1 MVTRIFLIISVVL
14 APLLSCA
21 AEPSATKALAEFK
34 RYQSAGGSK
43 LADRYETRIRQYL
56 DTRVLL
62 STGSLESSDP
72 LLVYLLFSRTHK
84 TPQGRSYA
92 ECAADAK
99 RFVESAGFERKLYQM
114 NDLHPDQGRQST
126 YQFSLDD
133 VTVRVE
139 LVPDNAITIVFFSNR
154 DFRHAL
160 HQTRRT
166 LIPPNRQP

>member
-1 MVTRIFLIISVVL
+1 MVTRSLIVISAL
-14 APLLSCA
+14 LMPLLSHA
-21 AEPSATKALAEFK
+21 TEPSATKALAEFK
-34 RYQSAGGSK
+34 RYQSANGK
-43 LADRYETRIRQYL
+43 LADRYEERIRQYL
-56 DTRVLL
+56 NTRVLL

-72 LLVYLLFSRTHK
+72 LLVYLLFSRTHI

-92 ECAADAK
+92 ECAVDVK
-99 RFVESAGFERKLYQM
+99 RFVESAEFARKLYQM
-114 NDLHPDQGRQST
+114 NDLHPDQSRQST

-139 LVPDNAITIVFFSNR
+139 LVPDNAITIAFFSNR

-166 LIPPNRQP
+166 LIPPNRRP

>member
-1 MVTRIFLIISVVL
+1 MVTRISLIISVLLV
-14 APLLSCA
+14 PLLSYS

-56 DTRVLL
+56 NTRVLL
-62 STGSLESSDP
+62 STGSIESADP
-72 LLVYLLFSRTHK
+72 LLVYLLFSRTHN

-92 ECAADAK
+92 ECAADVK

-114 NDLHPDQGRQST
+114 NDLHPDQARQST
-126 YQFSLDD
+126 YQFSSDG

-139 LVPDNAITIVFFSNR
+139 LVLDNAITIAFFSDP

-166 LIPPNRQP
+166 LIPPSRRP